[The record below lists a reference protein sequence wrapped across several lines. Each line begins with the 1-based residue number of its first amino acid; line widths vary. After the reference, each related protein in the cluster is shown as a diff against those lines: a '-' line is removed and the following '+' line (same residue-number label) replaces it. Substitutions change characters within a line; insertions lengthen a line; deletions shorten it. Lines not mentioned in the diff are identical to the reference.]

1 LSARGRASVG
11 VLVALGLALDLA
23 GAGFVSAGT
32 FTINPIQVFLTD
44 AAKSTVV
51 TLQNTSAETLRFQ
64 LSVFAWGQSP
74 AGEMLLAPTADI
86 VFFPKLLTLGPRDE
100 RKIRVGTSAAAGM
113 TEKTYRLFI
122 EELQSAGRPA
132 PGTTAPQIQVL
143 TRVGVPIF
151 LQPAKAVVA
160 GRIDAV
166 ALRGGRLVFTLA
178 NTGNVHLLPQTVRV
192 TGRGDTGEVI
202 LDRQLPGWYVLAAGT
217 RVFALEL
224 GRDDCSRLRA
234 VAVEIRTARAAFTRE
249 VAAVPAA
256 CAS

>member
-1 LSARGRASVG
+1 MVG
-11 VLVALGLALDLA
+11 FALALA
-23 GAGFVSAGT
+23 GARSLSASN
-32 FTINPIQVFLTD
+32 FTINPIQVLLTD

-51 TLQNTSAETLRFQ
+51 TLQNPSAETLRFQ

-122 EELQSAGRPA
+122 EELQSVGKPA

-151 LQPAKAVVA
+151 LQPAKAVVSA
-160 GRIDAV
+160 RIDAV
-166 ALRGGRLVFTLA
+166 ILRGGRLVFTLA

-234 VAVEIRTARAAFTRE
+234 VAVEVRTARAAFTRQIE
-249 VAAVPAA
+249 AVPAA
-256 CAS
+256 CGS